1 MNILDVGGTYI
12 QNELGQFEKRV
23 DFRSRPEEYDQETRP
38 NVPLGQLYTDEQF
51 PLSVAMGNRYNRDT
65 LEWKRPPVCIMKHK
79 EIKIMCLLKNRRILV
94 IFRFYLTD
102 IKSCLLKIYHIDE
115 LLVNDRNMFL

>member
-1 MNILDVGGTYI
+1 MGGTYI

-38 NVPLGQLYTDEQF
+38 NIPRGQLYTDEQF

-65 LEWKRPPVCIMKHK
+65 LEWKRPPVCIMKHI
-79 EIKIMCLLKNRRILV
+79 EMKIMCLLQKQRDLSHFQVLFNR
-94 IFRFYLTD
+94 Y
-102 IKSCLLKIYHIDE
+102 
-115 LLVNDRNMFL
+115 